1 MSCEI
6 ITIPFNPTT
15 KGFHADELNKF
26 CLNKKILGKRIEF
39 FKDEKT
45 VYWTVFI
52 EYEPVLEYSSDEPR
66 GLTEA
71 GRLCYERLREW
82 RKLTAEKEG
91 VPPFVI
97 AKNSHLVE
105 IVNKEIKTLEAL
117 KQINGF
123 GRKKV
128 EKYGKDIIEIIKTF
142 YEIPDER

>member
-6 ITIPFNPTT
+6 ITIPFNPAT

-26 CLNKKILGKRIEF
+26 CLNKKILEKRIEF

-52 EYEPVLEYSSDEPR
+52 EYEPVLEYSSDEPK

-97 AKNSHLVE
+97 AKNSHLAE

-128 EKYGKDIIEIIKTF
+128 EKYGKAIIEIIKAF
-142 YEIPDER
+142 YETPNER